1 MCQVNVSGVYT
12 IHKQLHQPPM
22 CVCVYQQSLEHNPAY
37 VELAKQTVKK
47 RMETKNT
54 KEFKTIRRPIRS
66 SAAAARKAY
75 VRAAEAQ
82 PDAPDVRNMLQ
93 VVLPG
98 SCVEVVPPGNHS
110 HVSSPGTYTR

>member
-1 MCQVNVSGVYT
+1 MCPVFTPYT
-12 IHKQLHQPPM
+12 SNSTSHL